1 MAILVL
7 STLTACANVLIAA
20 TPVPRRAHLVVAPLH
35 EGTSLPAVVVNWV
48 HRDGV
53 PGIRRFRQSP
63 GAISLRPG
71 RYRAGLLCS
80 RIVKDLTLG
89 PHDFERKWMFTVE
102 ANGRYRLDC
111 VDGGNGEPIFNL
123 ELQSGIL

>member
-1 MAILVL
+1 MTVCRASDASDNRPARYPCGQAAI
-7 STLTACANVLIAA
+7 A
-20 TPVPRRAHLVVAPLH
+20 
-35 EGTSLPAVVVNWV
+35 
-48 HRDGV
+48 
-53 PGIRRFRQSP
+53 
-63 GAISLRPG
+63 
-71 RYRAGLLCS
+71 AGLLCS